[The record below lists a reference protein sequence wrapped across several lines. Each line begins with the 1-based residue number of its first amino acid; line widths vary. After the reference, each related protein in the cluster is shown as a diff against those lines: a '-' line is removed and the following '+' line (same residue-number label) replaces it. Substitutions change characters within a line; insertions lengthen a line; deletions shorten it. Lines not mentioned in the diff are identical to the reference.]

1 VTVPRRGRA
10 GKGDACDT
18 GATVLWLADG
28 AVSAPA
34 AENVLTELCDRLVA
48 SGVPLWRSA
57 VFIRTLHPEFLGR
70 QFRWIAGQGTEVLTA
85 PFALS
90 FDDDY
95 LQSPVVRVY
104 RDKAP
109 IRRRILDAD
118 CPMDFSILKDFRA
131 QGGTDYLAVP
141 LNFSNGE
148 VHAATWTT
156 RAEGGFSDAAIAGIA
171 AVTAPLARVAEVRA
185 LRRTTTNL
193 LDAYLGRQ
201 AGESILGGRIR
212 RGDTEK
218 IHAAIWLSDMRGFTT
233 LADRVDPS
241 DLIALL
247 NRFFDCQAPPIHDQ
261 GGEIL
266 KFIGDGLLAI
276 FPIAP
281 GADPADVCGRAF
293 AAAMDAR
300 ARIGAMEGVADDSGP
315 VRFGLALHVG
325 EALYGNIGGG
335 GRLDFT
341 CIGPAINMAARLEK
355 LASRLGRSIIAS
367 SAFASHAPGA
377 FAPLGEFAM
386 QGFRLPQMAFG
397 LVAEDAPT

>member
-1 VTVPRRGRA
+1 
-10 GKGDACDT
+10 
-18 GATVLWLADG
+18 
-28 AVSAPA
+28 
-34 AENVLTELCDRLVA
+34 
-48 SGVPLWRSA
+48 VPLWRSA
-57 VFIRTLHPEFLGR
+57 VFIRTLHPEVLGR
-70 QFRWIAGQGTEVLTA
+70 QFRWILGEGTAVLTA

-109 IRRRILDAD
+109 IRRRLCDAD
-118 CPMDFSILKDFRA
+118 CPMDFSILKDFRE
-131 QGGTDYLAVP
+131 QGATDYVAVP
-141 LNFSNGE
+141 LIFSNGE
-148 VHAATWTT
+148 IHAATWTT
-156 RAEGGFSDAAIAGIA
+156 RAEGGFSVAAIAGIE

-233 LADRVDPS
+233 LADRVEPTA
-241 DLIALL
+241 LIALL
-247 NRFFDCQAPPIHDQ
+247 NRFFDCQATPIHDQ

-276 FPIAP
+276 FPIAA

-293 AAAMDAR
+293 TAATEAR
-300 ARIGAMEGVADDSGP
+300 ARIRAMHGVAGPDDPEP

-367 SAFASHAPGA
+367 SAFASHAPGV

-386 QGFRLPQMAFG
+386 QGFRLPQTAYG
-397 LVAEDAPT
+397 LVDEDALSVAGSSLAGPHPPS